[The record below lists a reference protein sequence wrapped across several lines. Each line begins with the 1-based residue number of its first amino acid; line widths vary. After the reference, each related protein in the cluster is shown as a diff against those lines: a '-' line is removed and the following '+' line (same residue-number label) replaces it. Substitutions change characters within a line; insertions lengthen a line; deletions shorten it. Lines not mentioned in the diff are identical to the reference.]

1 MFGFQAMVTM
11 HIPKLKADR
20 TIQLVR
26 VSVSAGVVVCKDD
39 AIRRKV
45 EQLKPLH
52 GPPGDDPEPDW
63 TLAREC
69 KLWLAARIVKQTRS
83 GNGQDPG
90 QGVVQ

>member
-1 MFGFQAMVTM
+1 MVTM
-11 HIPKLKADR
+11 DIPELRADR
-20 TIQLVR
+20 TLQLVR

-39 AIRRKV
+39 TIRRKV

-52 GPPGDDPEPDW
+52 GPSGADPEPDW

-69 KLWLAARIVKQTRS
+69 KLWMAARIIEQTSS

-90 QGVVQ
+90 NGVVA